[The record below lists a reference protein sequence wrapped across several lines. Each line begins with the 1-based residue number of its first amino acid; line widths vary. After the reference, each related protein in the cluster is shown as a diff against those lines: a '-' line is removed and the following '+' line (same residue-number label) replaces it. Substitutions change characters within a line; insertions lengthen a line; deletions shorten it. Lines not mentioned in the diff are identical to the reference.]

1 MATKAR
7 DVDWGEL
14 NDFKNE
20 LFDWLAERQLGE
32 EDESSLSAVIA
43 LHQQPE
49 SLDPLV
55 SRVVMVILKIED
67 FIGASRRA
75 DLADR
80 ARMVKQAG
88 DDANALALFWDD
100 TMEREA
106 DGAIRAIMPKLQHIR
121 RLTDRIAERK
131 VERERV
137 RRQPSP
143 ENIDFSHDEVLQQ
156 LQKVEEALTALHLA
170 FLRMNPCNTTRGAH
184 AVRRARL
191 RATNATISRGGGLS
205 RPARSQESDFSQ
217 IADQHFERR
226 HIKGDTLA
234 GEPFSPI
241 LSGIGGNDATR
252 VSNGWGCSEIGGN

>member
-14 NDFKNE
+14 NDFKDE
-20 LFDWLAERQLGE
+20 LFDWLAERQLVE

-43 LHQQPE
+43 LHRQPE

-80 ARMVKQAG
+80 AQMVKKAG
-88 DDANALALFWDD
+88 ADAEAVALFLDD

-131 VERERV
+131 VKRERA
-137 RRQPSP
+137 RRQRNP

-156 LQKVEEALTALHLA
+156 LQKVEAALTALHLA
-170 FLRMNPCNTTRGAH
+170 FLRMNPCIQHEELTLSGG
-184 AVRRARL
+184 RA
-191 RATNATISRGGGLS
+191 
-205 RPARSQESDFSQ
+205 
-217 IADQHFERR
+217 FERR
-226 HIKGDTLA
+226 MRQFLEEGGYRAPPARKRVT
-234 GEPFSPI
+234 SP
-241 LSGIGGNDATR
+241 R
-252 VSNGWGCSEIGGN
+252 